1 MGKQPQQ
8 FPLKRGEGDF
18 SHRLARIHQDV
29 PAARKVRPI
38 QPEHFAHSPPQA
50 IAPDSIPQSHWRGDP
65 QA

>member
-8 FPLKRGEGDF
+8 FPLERGEGDF
-18 SHRLARIHQDV
+18 PHRLAGIDQDV

-50 IAPDSIPQSHWRGDP
+50 IAPDSIPQTHRRGDS